1 MGSLTPP
8 SPLPACNGAL
18 THNSSGGADSSVFSR
33 DASGNVG
40 MWPMNGSSISQSKV
54 LPPPMA
60 AAIFFGPLAAGA
72 LPSGMNGA
80 TVSSVATYGNAATS
94 WGVKALNVE

>member
-8 SPLPACNGAL
+8 SLLPACNGAL
-18 THNSSGGADSSVFSR
+18 THNSSGGADSSVLWR

-54 LPPPMA
+54 V
-60 AAIFFGPLAAGA
+60 
-72 LPSGMNGA
+72 PSNVPTNWSIVGKRDFN
-80 TVSSVATYGNAATS
+80 YDGNADIPWRDNS
-94 WGVKALNVE
+94 GNVASG